1 MNVVVD
7 LGFLVDMTHSAKNR
21 RKVEETF
28 FSPKKIIILNFSYI
42 MFTQYPHFHFKRRHY
57 IYTYVYTYDAKEGK
71 HVSSKTL
78 DITCQRRLRWNM
90 WALKVI
96 VMINYYDRL

>member
-1 MNVVVD
+1 
-7 LGFLVDMTHSAKNR
+7 
-21 RKVEETF
+21 
-28 FSPKKIIILNFSYI
+28 

-96 VMINYYDRL
+96 VMINYYDRCCREKSFSPN